1 MSTPSPNTWIVKYTG
16 TVSVQWNYSTS
27 DGSIGT
33 LAGSFD
39 PNGSES
45 PETAAARIVAAKNEW
60 WAKEQRRRR
69 DEEEATAA
77 FNAKITVLVARIR
90 NKLINL
96 GQTVQE

>member
-1 MSTPSPNTWIVKYTG
+1 MSLTPNTWSVKYTG
-16 TVSVQWNYSTS
+16 TISVQWNYSTS
-27 DGSIGT
+27 DGRIGT
-33 LAGSFD
+33 FAWSFD

-60 WAKEQRRRR
+60 LAKEQRRRR

-77 FNAKITVLVARIR
+77 FNAKITALVARIR
-90 NKLINL
+90 NKLIAL